1 MKRLISLLAVFAL
14 VFAIAGCGG
23 KAKEVKA
30 EEPVKKE
37 PVAVVAATL
46 LTITIE
52 GATYSTLTDL
62 KGKLTAIK
70 GVKNIYQGSFSKGEA
85 SKMQVEYQ
93 GTSQM
98 LADAIQN
105 LKSEKFLIE
114 VEKFDPSSI
123 DLKMD

>member
-1 MKRLISLLAVFAL
+1 MKRLISLLAVLAL

-37 PVAVVAATL
+37 PVAIVATTL

-52 GATYSTLTDL
+52 GATYSSLTDL

-98 LADAIQN
+98 LADAIQG

-123 DLKMD
+123 DLKME